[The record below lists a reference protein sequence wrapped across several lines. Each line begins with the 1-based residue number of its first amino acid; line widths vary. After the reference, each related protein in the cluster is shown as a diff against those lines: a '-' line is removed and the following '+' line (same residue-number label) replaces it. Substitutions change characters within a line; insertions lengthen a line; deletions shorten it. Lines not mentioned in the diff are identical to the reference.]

1 MFDITFAEIG
11 ILIQP
16 KYFSTVSIFH
26 AHPISRIQTLVKVGH
41 RVFNANIETENSSTI
56 NGESLQGFMFMRHS
70 LTHKTRFICGL
81 DRLV

>member
-16 KYFSTVSIFH
+16 KYFSTVPILH

-41 RVFNANIETENSSTI
+41 RVFNTILKPKIRRPLTERVCKV
-56 NGESLQGFMFMRHS
+56 LC
-70 LTHKTRFICGL
+70 L
-81 DRLV
+81 